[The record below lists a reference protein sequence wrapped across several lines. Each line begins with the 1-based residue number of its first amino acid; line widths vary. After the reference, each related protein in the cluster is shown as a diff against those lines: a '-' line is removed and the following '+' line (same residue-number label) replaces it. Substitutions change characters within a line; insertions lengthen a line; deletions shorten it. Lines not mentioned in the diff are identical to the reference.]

1 MKTIQLSNAILEKLG
16 ELRQV
21 GGYETITQGL
31 ERAVDHH
38 LLELRRQRAEKVG
51 KKIRKK
57 LKEKGLTEDDILKD
71 FEIFREK
78 LRQENAA
85 T

>member
-16 ELRQV
+16 ELRRA

-31 ERAVDHH
+31 EQAVDHH

-57 LKEKGLTEDDILKD
+57 LKEKGLTEDDVLKD

>member
-1 MKTIQLSNAILEKLG
+1 MKTIQLSNAILKKLG
-16 ELRQV
+16 ELRRA

-31 ERAVDHH
+31 EQAVDHH

>member
-1 MKTIQLSNAILEKLG
+1 MKTIQLSNAILKKLS
-16 ELRQV
+16 ELRRA

-51 KKIRKK
+51 KKIKKK
-57 LKEKGLTEDDILKD
+57 LQEKGLTVDDILKD

-78 LRQENAA
+78 LRQENVAI
-85 T
+85 

>member
-57 LKEKGLTEDDILKD
+57 LREKGLTEDDILKD

>member
-1 MKTIQLSNAILEKLG
+1 METIQLSNAILKKLG

-31 ERAVDHH
+31 EQAVDHH

-78 LRQENAA
+78 LRQENA
-85 T
+85 TT

>member
-1 MKTIQLSNAILEKLG
+1 METIQLSNAILEKLG
-16 ELRQV
+16 ELRQA

-31 ERAVDHH
+31 EQAVDHH

>member
-57 LKEKGLTEDDILKD
+57 LKEKGLTENDILKD